1 MANVIQ
7 IKKNAWGSTDPPAD
21 SDVIYG
27 ELAWENDSKR
37 LFIGRQS
44 TSGGTVVAT
53 HIGGKTGI
61 ANNNTVIVN
70 DDDAADNDYAKFTAS
85 GIEGRSYAEV
95 KTDLSLNNVDNTS
108 LATWAGTSNIT
119 TLGTIGTGTW
129 NGAAIPVANGGT
141 GSTSASDARTA
152 LGLGSSSD
160 VQFANA
166 TVSNLTVNGTT
177 TTVNSTT
184 MTVDDPILTLGG
196 DSAPSSDDNKDRG
209 VEFRYHSG
217 SAAKVGF
224 FGWDDSNS
232 RFVFYKDATNS
243 SEVFSGTVA
252 SIQADLVG
260 NVTGYAD
267 TATALATAR
276 TIGGVSFNGT
286 ANIDLP
292 GVNTAGNQDT
302 TGNAATA
309 TALAT
314 ARTIGGV
321 SFDGTANINL
331 AGVNAAGNQDTTGN
345 AATATALATARTI
358 GGVSFDGTAN
368 IDLAGV
374 NTTGNQDTTGQAGS
388 LASSFVIDGGT
399 F

>member
-53 HIGGKTGI
+53 HIGGKAGI

-70 DDDAADNDYAKFTAS
+70 DDDAADNDYAKFTAT

-196 DSAPSSDDNKDRG
+196 DSAPGSDDNKDRG
-209 VEFRYHSG
+209 VEFRYYSG
-217 SAAKVGF
+217 SAKVGF

-232 RFVFYKDATNS
+232 RFVFYKDATNT

-260 NVTGYAD
+260 DVTGNAD

-292 GVNTAGNQDT
+292 GVNTAGSQST

-331 AGVNAAGNQDTTGN
+331 PGVNAA
-345 AATATALATARTI
+345 
-358 GGVSFDGTAN
+358 
-368 IDLAGV
+368 
-374 NTTGNQDTTGQAGS
+374 GNQDTTGQAGS

>member
-1 MANVIQ
+1 
-7 IKKNAWGSTDPPAD
+7 
-21 SDVIYG
+21 
-27 ELAWENDSKR
+27 
-37 LFIGRQS
+37 
-44 TSGGTVVAT
+44 
-53 HIGGKTGI
+53 
-61 ANNNTVIVN
+61 
-70 DDDAADNDYAKFTAS
+70 
-85 GIEGRSYAEV
+85 
-95 KTDLSLNNVDNTS
+95 
-108 LATWAGTSNIT
+108 
-119 TLGTIGTGTW
+119 
-129 NGAAIPVANGGT
+129 T

-196 DSAPSSDDNKDRG
+196 DSAPGSDDNKDRG
-209 VEFRYHSG
+209 VEFRYYSG
-217 SAAKVGF
+217 SAKVGF

-232 RFVFYKDATNS
+232 RFVFYKDATNT

-260 NVTGYAD
+260 DVTGNAD

-292 GVNTAGNQDT
+292 GVNTAGSQST

-331 AGVNAAGNQDTTGN
+331 PGVNAA
-345 AATATALATARTI
+345 
-358 GGVSFDGTAN
+358 
-368 IDLAGV
+368 
-374 NTTGNQDTTGQAGS
+374 GNQDTTGQAGS
-388 LASSFVIDGGT
+388 LASTFVIDGGT

>member
-1 MANVIQ
+1 MANVLK
-7 IKKNAWGSTDPPAD
+7 IKKNATWDSTSNPSNAD
-21 SDVIYG
+21 VAYG
-27 ELAWENDSKR
+27 ELAWANGTKK
-37 LFIGRQS
+37 LYIGRQS
-44 TSGGTVVAT
+44 TSGGAVTAT
-53 HIGGKTGI
+53 HIGGEVGLANGNMVALSESCANGEVAVFSATGL
-61 ANNNTVIVN
+61 T
-70 DDDAADNDYAKFTAS
+70 
-85 GIEGRSYAEV
+85 GRTTTEFKS
-95 KTDLSLNNVDNTS
+95 DLS
-108 LATWAGTSNIT
+108 
-119 TLGTIGTGTW
+119 
-129 NGAAIPVANGGT
+129 
-141 GSTSASDARTA
+141 
-152 LGLGSSSD
+152 LGSSSSAN
-160 VQFANA
+160 FASVTTTGDSSVGANLA
-166 TVSNLTVNGTT
+166 VTGNITVTGNLQVNGST

-196 DSAPSSDDNKDRG
+196 DSAPGSDDNKDRG
-209 VEFRYHSG
+209 VEFRYYSG
-217 SAAKVGF
+217 SAKVGF

-232 RFVFYKDATNS
+232 RFVFYKDATNT

-260 NVTGYAD
+260 DVTGNAD

-292 GVNTAGNQDT
+292 GVNTAGSQST

-331 AGVNAAGNQDTTGN
+331 PGVNAA
-345 AATATALATARTI
+345 
-358 GGVSFDGTAN
+358 
-368 IDLAGV
+368 
-374 NTTGNQDTTGQAGS
+374 GNQDTTGQAGS